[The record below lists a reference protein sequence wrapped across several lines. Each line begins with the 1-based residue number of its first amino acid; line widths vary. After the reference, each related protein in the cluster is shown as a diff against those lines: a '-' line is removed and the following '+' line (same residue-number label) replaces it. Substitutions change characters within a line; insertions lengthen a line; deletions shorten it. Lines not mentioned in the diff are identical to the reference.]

1 MDPTPRKPSAA
12 AISAGLA
19 AVALA
24 LYARTLGHPYIH
36 LDDNR
41 YVFENST
48 VQAGLTWEGVR
59 WAFTTFHASNW
70 HPLSWLSHMLDAS
83 LFGPGAAG
91 PHAVNALLHAACT
104 VLLFRFLDRATGAR
118 GRSALVAALF
128 AVHPLHV
135 ESVAWVA
142 ERKDVLSTAFGLL
155 ALLAYLRHA
164 ARPSM
169 GRLAAVAALMAASL
183 LAKPMWVTLPFLLL
197 LLDLWPL
204 RRTDT
209 TPLRT
214 LALEKLPLLAL
225 SVGSSVMTMRAQ
237 LAGGTVA
244 EASFTLGARVATA
257 VVGYGRYVLLHAWPS
272 GLSIFHRHP
281 VALPAWEVAL
291 GVAVL
296 TGLAAVAW
304 LARRTPAVAVGIAWF
319 LGTLVPVIGLV
330 QVGSQ
335 VIGER
340 YTYLPGVG
348 LFIAVVWGLHALVR
362 TPRASQVLGV
372 VGAVA
377 VLAYAGVAW
386 ARVGDWRSN
395 EALFRA
401 ALEVDPANAIALE
414 ALAEGYRAGGQ
425 REDAIVAL
433 RQAAALE
440 PAEAKHWNNLGVNAR
455 ELGRS
460 DEAYAAFQQAL
471 AVEPGKR
478 SAWRNLALAA
488 EDLGRLDEA
497 DAALEQFA
505 RLAPQD
511 PNAWRTLVAFRAR
524 HGNMEGAARAY
535 EVLRQLPGGVTP
547 AP

>member
-1 MDPTPRKPSAA
+1 MTPIARNPSAA

-19 AVALA
+19 AAALV
-24 LYARTLGHPYIH
+24 LYARTIGHPYIH

-41 YVFENST
+41 YVFENPI
-48 VQAGLTWEGVR
+48 VQAGLTWEGAR

-83 LFGPGAAG
+83 LFGPGPAG
-91 PHAVNALLHAACT
+91 PHAVNALLHAACAA
-104 VLLFRFLDRATGAR
+104 LLFLFLDRATGAR

-164 ARPSM
+164 ARPSP
-169 GRLAAVAALMAASL
+169 GRLAGVAALMAASL
-183 LAKPMWVTLPFLLL
+183 LAKPMWVTLPCLLL

-204 RRTDT
+204 GRTGT
-209 TPLRT
+209 TPLRA
-214 LALEKLPLLAL
+214 LVLEKLPLFAL
-225 SVGSSVMTMRAQ
+225 SIGSSVMTMRAQ

-244 EASFTLGARVATA
+244 EASFTLGARLATA
-257 VVGYGRYVLLHAWPS
+257 VVGYGRYVLLHVWPA

-281 VALPAWEVAL
+281 VDLPAWEIAL

-296 TGLAAVAW
+296 AGLAAAAW
-304 LARRTPAVAVGIAWF
+304 LARGTPAVAVGIAWF

-335 VIGER
+335 VIADR

-348 LFIAVVWGLHALVR
+348 LFVAAVWGLHTLAR
-362 TPRASQVLGV
+362 TPGAARALGLA
-372 VGAVA
+372 GAVA
-377 VLAYAGVAW
+377 VLAYGGVAL

-401 ALEVDPANAIALE
+401 ALEVDPANTIALE
-414 ALAEGYRAGGQ
+414 ALAEGYRADGR
-425 REDAIVAL
+425 REEAMTAL

-440 PAEAKHWNNLGVNAR
+440 PSAAKHWNNLGVNAR
-455 ELGRS
+455 EAGRV

-471 AVEPGKR
+471 TVEPGRR

-497 DAALEQFA
+497 DAALERYA
-505 RLAPQD
+505 GLAPQD
-511 PNAWRTLVAFRAR
+511 PNGWRTLVAFRAR
-524 HGNMEGAARAY
+524 HGNVEGAARAY
-535 EVLRQLPGGVTP
+535 EALQQLSGG
-547 AP
+547 AAAR